1 MGPGS
6 DSGVAR
12 PGGPQLLPGRVTRGL
27 GLRTRCYFT
36 TRPLWQE
43 GATQRTVKPCQRPPH
58 LPHALFSVC
67 KAHRVTSAHLV
78 RSRARCTRGPGP
90 APLSRAQTATRHP
103 SRPRLLAFFEE
114 GRAVGLGV
122 ASWGPA
128 SAPPYPRDMGHG
140 LSSLCHAGDRPR
152 EARHEAAQQEGKCKS
167 PNPLEKGPWLA
178 GRGRRSPPY
187 N

>member
-1 MGPGS
+1 MLFYYKAAMAGRRHP
-6 DSGVAR
+6 
-12 PGGPQLLPGRVTRGL
+12 PQCEAQP
-27 GLRTRCYFT
+27 
-36 TRPLWQE
+36 
-43 GATQRTVKPCQRPPH
+43 AAPH
-58 LPHALFSVC
+58 LPHALLSVC
-67 KAHRVTSAHLV
+67 KAHHVTSAHLV
-78 RSRARCTRGPGP
+78 RSRARCMRGPGP
-90 APLSRAQTATRHP
+90 AALSRAQTATRHP

-128 SAPPYPRDMGHG
+128 SAPPYPRDVGHG

-152 EARHEAAQQEGKCKS
+152 EAPHEAAQQEGKCKS